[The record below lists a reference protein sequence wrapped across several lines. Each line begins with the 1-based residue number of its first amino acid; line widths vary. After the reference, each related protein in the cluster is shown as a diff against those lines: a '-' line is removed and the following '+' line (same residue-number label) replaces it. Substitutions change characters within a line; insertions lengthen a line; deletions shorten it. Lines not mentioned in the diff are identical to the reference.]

1 MFLHLPKYHLE
12 VHDVSGEDI
21 PLADA
26 LFRKCY
32 PDTFLKL
39 SRKMEN
45 HVHSIIFRHDVRHGR
60 LNDIRSPT
68 DQDEQFHKLEWT
80 LYMVLLKAK
89 ACATQM
95 KLVFCP
101 IVRH

>member
-1 MFLHLPKYHLE
+1 
-12 VHDVSGEDI
+12 
-21 PLADA
+21 
-26 LFRKCY
+26 
-32 PDTFLKL
+32 
-39 SRKMEN
+39 MEN
-45 HVHSIIFRHDVRHGR
+45 RVHSIIVRHDVTHGR
-60 LNDIRSPT
+60 LNEIRSVT

-80 LYMVLLKAK
+80 KYMVCLKAK